1 MNTQQRA
8 ILSKARR
15 MLVIDAEWDESK
27 HPRAENGQ
35 FGSDRPSENG
45 RLNLPENPTRGDLR
59 RAAKQW
65 LSENLQGKTVP
76 TSDGK
81 KVTFNR
87 NDSTDH
93 LSFNASRS
101 KLHAQ
106 AVTFVADVFQTGRFI
121 GREELA
127 HVLDGI
133 SV

>member
-15 MLVIDAEWDESK
+15 LLAIDAEWDESK

-35 FGSDRPSENG
+35 FGSGRPSENG

-106 AVTFVADVFQTGRFI
+106 AVTFVADVFQTGRFMC
-121 GREELA
+121 
-127 HVLDGI
+127 
-133 SV
+133 